1 MSGPFLG
8 GHAITGIS
16 VEGPFALRVR
26 FSTTYTDKCH
36 QVYIGRKLAGQTE
49 SPSDTEVICSYVPS
63 DWPEHGPQLLAVEP
77 GNKLTDYGAL
87 LPPRPYN
94 SVKLKWTTSGWSPD
108 TRFCEVT
115 AGTEPGGSVDLTN
128 VLQRV
133 LFDAD
138 REYEYVT
145 DPLPGTGDWDFEI
158 AGRDATLPDGN
169 RGTAASVSAS
179 IYAHPP
185 DVDFTSDG
193 YNRFELAAAAGELT
207 ASFTESSL

>member
-1 MSGPFLG
+1 MSGPFSG
-8 GHAITGIS
+8 GHRITGIS

-36 QVYIGRKLAGQTE
+36 QVYIGRQLAGHTD
-49 SPSDTEVICSYVPS
+49 SVSDTEIICSYVPS

-77 GNKLTDYGAL
+77 AYKLTDYGSL

-94 SVKLKWTTSGWSPD
+94 SVKLTWTTSGWSPD

-115 AGTEPGGSVDLTN
+115 SGTEPAGAVDLEN

-138 REYEYVT
+138 RAYEFIT
-145 DPLPGTGDWDFEI
+145 DPLSGTGSWLFEI
-158 AGRDATLPDGN
+158 AGRDATLPGGN
-169 RGTAASVSAS
+169 RGTAASIATS

-185 DVDFTSDG
+185 DVDFAADG
-193 YNRFELAAAAGELT
+193 YNRFEMAVAAGELT
-207 ASFTESSL
+207 VTFTESSL